1 MAKVDVGQ
9 VVPNLTNNLNQIIT
23 GTALD
28 AVQGNVLKDKIENN
42 LLLQFIKSQIIET
55 ISPGATISVTFDFS
69 EEITVNSRIIS
80 VLPQANR
87 NQVLC
92 ALRFYSNS
100 TGQVTIYVTNNSDVI
115 ITNITVSVNLQ
126 VATLG
131 FE

>member
-9 VVPNLTNNLNQIIT
+9 VVPNLTNNLNQIIA

-55 ISPGATISVTFDFS
+55 ISPGVTISVIFDFS

-80 VLPQANR
+80 ILPQANR

-100 TGQVTIYVTNNSDVI
+100 TGQVYIYVTNNSDVI
-115 ITNITVSVNLQ
+115 ITDITVSVNLQ

>member
-9 VVPNLTNNLNQIIT
+9 VVPNLTNNLNQIIA

-42 LLLQFIKSQIIET
+42 LLLQFIKSQIVET
-55 ISPGATISVTFDFS
+55 INPGVTISVTFDFS
-69 EEITVNSRIIS
+69 EEVTVNSRIIS
-80 VLPQANR
+80 VLAQANR

-115 ITNITVSVNLQ
+115 ITNITVAVTLQ

>member
-9 VVPNLTNNLNQIIT
+9 IVPNLTNNLNQIIA

-55 ISPGATISVTFDFS
+55 ISPGVTISVIFDFS

-100 TGQVTIYVTNNSDVI
+100 TGQVHIYVTNNSDVI
-115 ITNITVSVNLQ
+115 ITDITVSVNLQ